1 MTAGRTEVLLGR
13 VPKLATL
20 YGAALGNQAKAAVVK
35 ARQRREL
42 PPVEYLLPDLKV
54 EQSHLTAHQ
63 RLLGFR
69 TSDVLN
75 PGFVHVLAFPVAVQ
89 LMARA
94 DFPLPL
100 LGMVHLANRVEQ
112 HRALLASDRLTVRA
126 WAENLRPHRAG
137 TAVDLVCEVTTG
149 EDRSP
154 AWRGV
159 STYLAKG
166 AFLFGKDTLPDDAPR
181 PTFTAPQPTG
191 SWQLPKN
198 LGREYAKV
206 SGDYNPI
213 HLAALGAKA
222 FGFKRTIIHGM
233 YTATRALAETN
244 PDLTAPLVWTA
255 EFASP
260 VLLPSRPT
268 VGLRR
273 EAGADAFAA
282 ELVVWD
288 AKRDRLH
295 LKVGV
300 ESPEMS

>member
-1 MTAGRTEVLLGR
+1 MAAGRTEVLLGR
-13 VPKLATL
+13 VPKLAAL
-20 YGAALGNQAKAAVVK
+20 YAAALGNQAKAAVVK
-35 ARQRREL
+35 PRQRREL
-42 PPVEYLLPDLKV
+42 PQVEYLLPEMNV
-54 EQSHLTAHQ
+54 NQAHLTAHQ

-69 TSDVLN
+69 ASDVLN

-89 LMARA
+89 LMARE

-100 LGMVHLANRVEQ
+100 LGMVHLENRVE
-112 HRALLASDRLTVRA
+112 HFRALLVSERLQVRA

-137 TAVDLVCEVTTG
+137 TAVDLLCEVTAAG
-149 EDRSP
+149 DSSP

-166 AFLFGKDTLPDDAPR
+166 AFLFGKDALPDDAPR
-181 PTFTAPQPTG
+181 LPFTAPQPTG
-191 SWQLPKN
+191 SWRLPKN
-198 LGREYAKV
+198 LGRDYAKV

-233 YTATRALAETN
+233 YTATRALAQTN

-255 EFASP
+255 QFASP
-260 VLLPSRPT
+260 VLLPSNPT
-268 VGLRR
+268 IGLRR
-273 EAGADAFAA
+273 EAGTDTFSA

-288 AKRDRLH
+288 SKRDRLH
-295 LKVGV
+295 LTVGAQ
-300 ESPEMS
+300 SPELS